1 MDFGEELRR
10 RRIASGLSLRELAV
24 RVHYSRGY
32 LSKVETRQA
41 PASIE
46 LARLCDAALRAAT
59 ARTFDRV
66 DSDGCIATNDT
77 VLRLASGAPGGAPEP
92 AAENVLPA
100 SHTPQDYADRL
111 CELAVPRLGYL
122 AGREEGWWLEQV
134 PFFDVVR
141 ERIWIFWRRL
151 LHTAYHRAELVVY
164 LRLAGRRVLPV
175 YGPTADFSW
184 QGADPTTSAEAA
196 GRK

>member
-1 MDFGEELRR
+1 MAMSYSYVAIPDAEVPRAALPLFQHMLDTYAGETNKVISLWREFRPEDMSFRPHERSMSVDDVMKHELLSQRRFFGEFL
-10 RRIASGLSLRELAV
+10 
-24 RVHYSRGY
+24 
-32 LSKVETRQA
+32 
-41 PASIE
+41 
-46 LARLCDAALRAAT
+46 
-59 ARTFDRV
+59 
-66 DSDGCIATNDT
+66 
-77 VLRLASGAPGGAPEP
+77 GAPEP

-151 LHTAYHRAELVVY
+151 LHTAHHRAELVVY
-164 LRLAGRRVLPV
+164 LRLAGRRVPPV

>member
-1 MDFGEELRR
+1 MDIRPLRNDKDH
-10 RRIASGLSLRELAV
+10 AAALA
-24 RVHYSRGY
+24 
-32 LSKVETRQA
+32 E
-41 PASIE
+41 IE
-46 LARLCDAALRAAT
+46 LLWGAK
-59 ARTFDRV
+59 ART
-66 DSDGCIATNDT
+66 
-77 VLRLASGAPGGAPEP
+77 PE
-92 AAENVLPA
+92 
-100 SHTPQDYADRL
+100 ADRL
-111 CELAVPRLGYL
+111 ELVGWAQNHGVSELAVPRLGYL

-151 LHTAYHRAELVVY
+151 LHTAHHRAELVVY
-164 LRLAGRRVLPV
+164 LRLAGRRVPPV